1 MFFVAKR
8 KRKRKSS
15 AKSSAKSQ
23 TRRSR
28 APFVGDQVLA
38 LYHLFG
44 SCCCLGALSLIAS
57 LGLGVTAVTTNKQ
70 EALKHIQDK
79 QAVDF
84 LNNLTPQQGII
95 IFSAAAILFV
105 FAIIYIR
112 GIWLGRKWALF
123 VSLLTSAPSADFAIY
138 ANQSDGRIGSVVPV
152 VVAIYCVLR
161 LLGSV
166 GPKV

>member
-1 MFFVAKR
+1 MAKR

-70 EALKHIQDK
+70 EAIKHIKDK

-95 IFSAAAILFV
+95 IF
-105 FAIIYIR
+105 YIR

-123 VSLLTSAPSADFAIY
+123 VSLLTSAPSAAFAIY

>member
-1 MFFVAKR
+1 M
-8 KRKRKSS
+8 
-15 AKSSAKSQ
+15 
-23 TRRSR
+23 
-28 APFVGDQVLA
+28 
-38 LYHLFG
+38 YHFFG

-57 LGLGVTAVTTNKQ
+57 LGLGVTAVTANKQ

-84 LNNLTPQQGII
+84 LNKLNPEQGVI
-95 IFSAAAILFV
+95 IFSAAAILFI
-105 FAIIYIR
+105 FAILYIR

-123 VSLLTSAPSADFAIY
+123 VSLLTSAPSAALAIY
-138 ANQSDGRIGSVVPV
+138 ANQSDGRIGSLIPI
-152 VVAIYCVLR
+152 VVAIYCLLR